1 MPPTVQKAAT
11 LPGKIPEGR
20 LLLMERATTVD
31 LKDNNNNIILESLIL
46 VGAAVAVAAVATG
59 ASCVSHSV
67 CIADG
72 TCVTTTHNATQW
84 LPKCSF
90 RTVVPLTSDLIYT
103 NSSTD
108 SLVRGYCGVGERLQL
123 RSGNV
128 QCGTFYPYPDALN
141 YEIMD
146 QKASTDSYRAC
157 GKWLGSGL
165 SLSGN
170 AEYFSFSGTDDRM
183 AAVRAASVAGSAG
196 SLLSSGNIG
205 KLRGACHRAVLG
217 GNGALRAAGKLAYD
231 HLISQLP
238 FVNDT
243 DSLLAATGV
252 LIGHYCDGPI
262 VVGYDYSSSNSAPL
276 AFVTTVYG
284 GAIFS
289 ADAMA
294 QALELVEE
302 SHATIAAAEAANARV
317 NALATVVAARPFA
330 AMERLIEG
338 ATGRLDHENVVLSHG
353 STPQLD
359 GLYALA
365 EVDLQAAT
373 FYLKGVAAMCSFSMQ
388 STIDSMGYTAR
399 GAAARDLQ
407 ARRAAKPIAAALGRL
422 KPKPG
427 AEPLAELD
435 HVTMRD
441 ATSVTFSQLAP
452 LVGSEFADTE
462 GSCLGFAQALF
473 PDEFDQEEFRVVVTP
488 TLYTKLEAV
497 TETVR
502 AAVVSTLQNNA
513 VIRATMVNPN
523 LVAAAVQQ
531 VRLRI
536 PGAPRG
542 SWAGSTREV
551 PKAEFD
557 SSDGVYGMAAKQAR
571 AVFLDRQA
579 NLVFDATHV
588 CEGPPAF
595 DALGA
600 NAYIY
605 PLKGCSYYL
614 LGMALRP
621 FADENYDD
629 ESLYSKFGYIFSHEF
644 AHVTLKTKFVNPAY
658 EQLLVS
664 YPDPNTY
671 PEAIADVIA
680 GLALVEAGLV
690 NSSILCAHMAQTWCA
705 RTPPMYYMG
714 SSTHPKANVRGDS
727 FCATLR
733 NLGV

>member
-1 MPPTVQKAAT
+1 
-11 LPGKIPEGR
+11 
-20 LLLMERATTVD
+20 MERATTTD
-31 LKDNNNNIILESLIL
+31 SKDNNNNIVLESLVL

-108 SLVRGYCGVGERLQL
+108 SLVSLTRGYCGVGERLQL

-128 QCGTFYPYPDALN
+128 QCGTFYPYPDALSD
-141 YEIMD
+141 EIMD
-146 QKASTDSYRAC
+146 PIASTDSYKAC

-165 SLSGN
+165 SLSSN

-183 AAVRAASVAGSAG
+183 AAVRAASAAGSAG

-217 GNGALRAAGKLAYD
+217 GGGALRAAGKLAYD

-238 FVNDT
+238 PVNDT
-243 DSLLAATGV
+243 DSLLTAAGV
-252 LIGHYCDGPI
+252 LLSHYCDGPATI
-262 VVGYDYSSSNSAPL
+262 GFDYTSSTTAPL

-284 GAIFS
+284 GAVFS

-294 QALELVEE
+294 QALELMEAP
-302 SHATIAAAEAANARV
+302 HATIAAAEAANARV
-317 NALATVVAARPFA
+317 NALATTAAARPFS

-338 ATGRLDHENVVLSHG
+338 ATGRLDHEDIVLTYG
-353 STPQLD
+353 STPQLNA
-359 GLYALA
+359 LYTIA

-388 STIDSMGYTAR
+388 STIDHVGYTAR

-407 ARRAAKPIAAALGRL
+407 ARRASKPVASALGRL

-427 AEPLAELD
+427 AEPLDELE
-435 HVTMRD
+435 HVTMRS

-462 GSCLGFAQALF
+462 GSCLGFARALF
-473 PDEFDQEEFRVVVTP
+473 PDKFDQQEFKVVVTP
-488 TLYTKLEAV
+488 TLYTKLEAI
-497 TETVR
+497 TENVR
-502 AAVVSTLQNNA
+502 AAVVGVLRNNT
-513 VIRATMVNPN
+513 VVRATLADPD
-523 LVAAAVQQ
+523 LVANDVQQ

-542 SWAGSTREV
+542 SWAAGTREIPV
-551 PKAEFD
+551 ASFD
-557 SSDGVYGMAAKQAR
+557 SADGIYVMAAKQAR

-579 NLVFDATHV
+579 HLVFSATDI
-588 CEGPPAF
+588 CEGPPAY
-595 DALGA
+595 DALSA
-600 NAYIY
+600 NAFIY
-605 PLKGCSYYL
+605 PSRRCSYYL

-621 FADENYDD
+621 FADQNYDD
-629 ESLYSKFGYIFSHEF
+629 ESLYSKFGYIVAHEL
-644 AHVTLKTKFVNPAY
+644 AHTTLKTEFVNPAY
-658 EQLLVS
+658 ESLLTR
-664 YPDPNTY
+664 YTDPNTY
-671 PEAIADVIA
+671 QEAIADVIA
-680 GLALVEAGLV
+680 GVALVEAGLV
-690 NSSILCAHMAQTWCA
+690 NSSVLCQHVAQTWCA
-705 RTPPMYYMG
+705 RTPPMYYTG
-714 SSTHPKANVRGDS
+714 SSTHPKANIRGDA

-733 NLGV
+733 DLGF